1 MLFVDRREAG
11 RRLGAELVRRLPQL
25 REEDPLVLAIPRG
38 GVPVGYETARQLDAP
53 LDLFIARKL
62 GAPGHEELGIGAVAP
77 GGTRFLDAD
86 AIRALDVSDAYI
98 EEVTRKELAELE
110 RRLRRFRGD
119 RPPPRMA
126 GRAVVLVDDGLATG
140 VTALASLAAIRLERP
155 RRLIF
160 AAPVCSVEGAQTVA
174 RQADDVVCVA
184 MPDRFFG
191 VGAWYHDFTQT
202 TDEEVEDLLAQRETE
217 WLADHS
223 ASSAVTADAPP
234 GRSTGLRHS

>member
-1 MLFVDRREAG
+1 MLFADRVDGG
-11 RRLGAELVRRLPQL
+11 RRLGAELARRMPGI
-25 REEDPLVLAIPRG
+25 RDEDPLVLAIPRG
-38 GVPVGYETARQLDAP
+38 GVPVGYEVARAIDAP

-98 EEVTRKELAELE
+98 EEVTRKELAEVE

-119 RPPPRMA
+119 RPPARIE
-126 GRAVVLVDDGLATG
+126 GRSVVLVDDGLATG
-140 VTALASLAAIRLERP
+140 VTALASLAAIRTQHP

-160 AAPVCSVEGAQTVA
+160 AAPVCSAEGVQAVT
-174 RQADDVVCVA
+174 RQADDVMCVA

-191 VGAWYHDFTQT
+191 VGAWYRDFTQT
-202 TDEEVEDLLAQRETE
+202 TDEEVVDLLARREDE
-217 WLADHS
+217 WKAG
-223 ASSAVTADAPP
+223 TAKTSDVRGQNSDVRRP
-234 GRSTGLRHS
+234 SEV

>member
-1 MLFVDRREAG
+1 MRFPDRVEAG
-11 RRLGAELVRRLPQL
+11 RRLAAELTRRLPRL
-25 REEDPLVLAIPRG
+25 RDEDPLVLAIPRG
-38 GVPVGYETARQLDAP
+38 GVPVGYEVARPIDAP

-86 AIRALDVSDAYI
+86 AIRALDVSDEYI
-98 EEVTRKELAELE
+98 EEVTQKELAELE

-119 RPPPRMA
+119 RPPPRIE
-126 GRAVVLVDDGLATG
+126 GRSVVLADDGLATG
-140 VTALASLAAIRLERP
+140 VTALASLTALRLQRP
-155 RRLIF
+155 RRLVF
-160 AAPVCSVEGAQTVA
+160 AAPVCSVEGAQAVA

-202 TDEEVEDLLAQRETE
+202 TDEEVEQLLSRREAE
-217 WLADHS
+217 WRAGRS
-223 ASSAVTADAPP
+223 ASV
-234 GRSTGLRHS
+234 

>member
-1 MLFVDRREAG
+1 MLFVDRHEAG

-25 REEDPLVLAIPRG
+25 RDGDPLVLAIPRG
-38 GVPVGYETARQLDAP
+38 GVPVGYEVARHLDAA

-77 GGTRFLDAD
+77 GGTRFLDTD
-86 AIRALDVSDAYI
+86 AIRALGVTDEYI

-119 RPPPRMA
+119 RPPPRIA
-126 GRAVVLVDDGLATG
+126 GRPVVLVDDGLATG
-140 VTALASLAAIRLERP
+140 VTALASLAAIRAERP
-155 RRLIF
+155 SRLVF
-160 AAPVCSVEGAQTVA
+160 AAPVCSIEGAETVS

-184 MPDRFFG
+184 TPARFFG

-202 TDEEVEDLLAQRETE
+202 SDDEVTALLRQREAE
-217 WLADHS
+217 WNTTHS
-223 ASSAVTADAPP
+223 AVSATPRAATTDPDRP
-234 GRSTGLRHS
+234 